1 MYTVDNNAL
10 QNQILPCKIT
20 NIMSPLIITESCVYK
35 KLTELKINKSP
46 GPDLLHPRILQE
58 LKDSITPFSVL
69 QGSRKPVVG
78 LDTTKYNTFTNS
90 NVFNYS
96 LKNWRKKPS

>member
-1 MYTVDNNAL
+1 MYSVDNNAL
-10 QNQILPCKIT
+10 QNHIPPCKII

-58 LKDSITPFSVL
+58 LKDSITPFLTCLFKKSLTSVY
-69 QGSRKPVVG
+69 
-78 LDTTKYNTFTNS
+78 D
-90 NVFNYS
+90 
-96 LKNWRKKPS
+96 